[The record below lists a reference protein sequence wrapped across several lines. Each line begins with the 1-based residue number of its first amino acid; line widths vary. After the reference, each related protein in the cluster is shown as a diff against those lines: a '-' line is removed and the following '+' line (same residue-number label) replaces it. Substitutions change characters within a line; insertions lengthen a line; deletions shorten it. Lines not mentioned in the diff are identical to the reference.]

1 MAAPDCPGTKLHRET
16 GEKRHNTKKTEQQYY
31 TGWVNQSQK
40 KLEYRLLGM
49 FVGGFFF
56 FLSKA
61 EAPPKCQHYLHCRV
75 SDEIKK
81 SAIAST
87 ENV

>member
-1 MAAPDCPGTKLHRET
+1 MAATDSPGTKLHRET
-16 GEKRHNTKKTEQQYY
+16 GEKRHNTKTDYQYY
-31 TGWVNQSQK
+31 RGWVNHSQQ
-40 KLEYRLLGM
+40 KLDYQLLGM

-61 EAPPKCQHYLHCRV
+61 EIPPKCLYYLHCRV

-87 ENV
+87 ENI